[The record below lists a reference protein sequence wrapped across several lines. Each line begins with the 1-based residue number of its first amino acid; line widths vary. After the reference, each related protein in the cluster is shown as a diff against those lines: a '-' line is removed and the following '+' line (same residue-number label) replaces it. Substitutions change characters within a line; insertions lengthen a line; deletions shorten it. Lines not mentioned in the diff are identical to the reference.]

1 MSRNMRCERRLRFGN
16 DLQLRLLTKR
26 NIRFARRNWDV
37 STELVAMLK
46 RLTEELQLSV
56 VAGDLR
62 VLDGKWYVTH
72 AGLLRIAQRNRCSG
86 MRTAVDKG
94 LSDPASSR
102 WVFKATVYKSPRSRG
117 FVGYGDADPSN
128 VSSLVHGAE
137 MRVAETRAVNRAL
150 RKAYGIGLCSVEEL
164 GWAPRSNAPAPP
176 VQRKASSN
184 GNNGHQNGQPR
195 LRDRL
200 CLLIRQHHL
209 DAGLVKAYAA
219 DYCGTPTLRDASR
232 DQIETFINDLAE
244 RATKDRDGLICQ
256 LNSYSKSQE
265 VAP

>member
-1 MSRNMRCERRLRFGN
+1 MKQN
-16 DLQLRLLTKR
+16 DKGFRANLKLAT
-26 NIRFARRNWDV
+26 
-37 STELVAMLK
+37 AMWGKLPLGAVKGLK
-46 RLTEELQLSV
+46 EMEISYGFSLAL
-56 VAGDLR
+56 GDLLY
-62 VLDGKWYVTH
+62 LDRRWYVTH
-72 AGLLRIAQRNRCSG
+72 SALLRLANRSRCSG
-86 MRTAVDKG
+86 IKVQPIREFCD
-94 LSDPASSR
+94 ASVSR

-164 GWAPRSNAPAPP
+164 GWAPRSNSSRSSVEFKP
-176 VQRKASSN
+176 SSN

-200 CLLIRQHHL
+200 CLLIRQHQL

-232 DQIETFINDLAE
+232 DQVETFINNLAE
-244 RATKDRDGLICQ
+244 RAAKDRDGLICQ